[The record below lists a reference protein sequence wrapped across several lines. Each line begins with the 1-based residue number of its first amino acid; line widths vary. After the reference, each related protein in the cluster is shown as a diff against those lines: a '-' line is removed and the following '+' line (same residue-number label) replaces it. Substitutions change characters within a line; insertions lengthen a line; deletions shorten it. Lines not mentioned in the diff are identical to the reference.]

1 MPIHFSI
8 GFVIESSPKRPYVA
22 VCAGVVGD
30 VQVRGVCD
38 MVSRINACVEG
49 DKNISVAWPREE
61 SCK

>member
-22 VCAGVVGD
+22 VCASVVGD
-30 VQVRGVCD
+30 VHLKAKCD
-38 MVSRINACVEG
+38 NKIEIRAC
-49 DKNISVAWPREE
+49 WPRED